1 MIREDLKKLGDKI
14 LILENLCQ
22 QGIDIEKNT
31 QEINNLISNLSFEEI
46 LEIGMYIEENVDKI
60 KKF

>member
-31 QEINNLISNLSFEEI
+31 QEMNNLISNLSFEEI